1 MCGFFCY
8 HGMQKE
14 APMELLFVA
23 CYFETVSSI
32 KFI

>member
-1 MCGFFCY
+1 MCGFFCH

-14 APMELLFVA
+14 APMEVLFVA
-23 CYFETVSSI
+23 VSSI